1 MNALKENM
9 NALKEKHNIEAAV
22 KLHILQAEARVK
34 HLSITSS
41 TSKIPKQIHY
51 YIPKTQSFVLYCF
64 ISWNISES
72 SLS

>member
-1 MNALKENM
+1 MNG
-9 NALKEKHNIEAAV
+9 LKEKHNIGACANAPAAL
-22 KLHILQAEARVK
+22 KLQVPQAEARVK

-41 TSKIPKQIHY
+41 ASRIPKEIRC

-64 ISWNISES
+64 ISWNIFES